1 MQFLIIFPSQNIL
14 CIHVNNIPPMYQK
27 HQLSSNILLENI
39 YVKCYLVTKHKYF
52 LSFNI
57 GPFSL
62 YFNESL
68 FILES
73 AFRNM
78 RGSNAVN
85 ALNRFSQSENPRMN
99 AELEDRAERAALA
112 TMRIVMKYYILFSYI
127 SVLMYVIFALSVT
140 YFFYVTCLGLV
151 MTVIEFYS
159 ILS

>member
-1 MQFLIIFPSQNIL
+1 MQFLIIFPSQNIV
-14 CIHVNNIPPMYQK
+14 CIHVNNIPPTYQK
-27 HQLSSNILLENI
+27 HQLSSNI

-85 ALNRFSQSENPRMN
+85 ALNRFSQSEDPVMN
-99 AELEDRAERAALA
+99 AKLEDRAKRAAVA